1 MTNSTLLTNGIAVIH
16 SNQLESLAD
25 VVQYWLSEHPL
36 PPLENDVF
44 LVNNNGMGHWI
55 KQNIAHNQALGI
67 AAGID
72 VQLPSAFIW
81 RVYRQVL
88 GDQIPKQQLLAKA
101 TLTWRL
107 YRLLPDLIKQ
117 TGFEDLARFL
127 ADDQSSRKRHQL
139 AEQLADLFDQYQ
151 VYRSDWLAD
160 WANGDDVLADVHG
173 APQVLPEA
181 QRWQPMLWR
190 AILADLGDANSA
202 FASRASVHAEFM
214 AKVDHTQPKLPKRV
228 MVFGLSSLP
237 QQSLE
242 ALVKIAQFCQ
252 VVLFINNPCQHYWAD
267 IIEDKELLKAERRR
281 QNYKGDRTKDLNLD
295 DLHQHANPLLAAW
308 GKQGRDYIRLLDLFD
323 EQSAYRDWGWPDDKI
338 DLFEDY
344 GKANQRSLLQQ
355 LQQSILDL
363 EPLPEQAVILDQPDK
378 SLEFHNAHSRQRE
391 VEILHDQLLAR
402 FNAAEQAGQP
412 LHPRDVIVMVPD
424 VNSYAPHINAVFGQI
439 KADDKRYIPFSLAD
453 QNQRGQNP
461 LLNAVE
467 ALLKLPESRFA
478 VSECLALLEVPALR
492 KKFAIDEAAVPKL
505 HQWINESGI
514 RWGLNRQQRQATVA
528 MPSELT
534 ANTWEFGLQRMLLG
548 YAVGAGETFN
558 GIEPYAE
565 IGGLDAQW
573 LGSLAWLQ
581 EKLEDYLNQFSQPHS
596 VDNWYNL
603 LQQLLE
609 DFFIATNDK
618 ERKTLDLLNQSL
630 SKWQGY
636 CQQGA
641 LTADEQLPIQVV
653 REAWLSNVDEPNLQ
667 QRFLSGRVNFCT
679 LMPMRAIPFKL
690 VCILGMNDGDYPRS
704 HQPQSF
710 DLMSQRGHYRP
721 GDRSRRQDDQYLF
734 LEALLSAREQL
745 YISWVGR
752 SIRDNT
758 ERPASVLVSQLRDFL
773 AQGWRLA
780 NHDDK
785 WLAAITVEH
794 PLQPFSQ
801 DYIKANRDQRLFTY
815 SKEWFETETLSQNQT
830 TVFDAELPN
839 AVSIEALAAFLKA
852 PVKSFC
858 QQSLKFNFADD
869 SITSEDNEPF
879 SFDGL
884 QRFGLNHD
892 LLQQLK
898 ANPDQPL
905 ADFFQHQQQVL
916 AAKGQL
922 PLAGFGGLA
931 FNEISACVENAW
943 QQYQSLLATWSASAP
958 QRLNLN
964 LGGIQLSGELVDLY
978 QNQAGETALISLTAQ
993 SVVSMKI
1000 PKYHSLMLPW
1010 LQHLLGCAAGLN
1022 LQSFVVGQDAILKI
1036 SVIEPAEA
1044 QAALQTTLAAWLQG
1058 LQAPLPVAIKTAFT
1072 LLASDETKAQ
1082 LSYYGS
1088 DRQLGEVDYDL
1099 YLRRFYPDF
1108 ADLLANG
1115 FVDTAKQLYGMAFDC
1130 IEVQPEVVA

>member
-1 MTNSTLLTNGIAVIH
+1 MTDSNLANGIAVIH
-16 SNQLESLAD
+16 SNQLESLAE
-25 VVQYWLSEHPL
+25 VVQYWLSTHPL

-88 GDQIPKQQLLAKA
+88 GDQIPKEQLLAKA
-101 TLTWRL
+101 ALTWRL

-160 WANGDDVLADVHG
+160 WANGNDVLADVHG
-173 APQVLPEA
+173 AAQALPEA

-190 AILADLGDANSA
+190 AILVDLGDANSA

-281 QNYKGDRTKDLNLD
+281 QAYKDSMSADLSLD

-323 EQSAYRDWGWPDDKI
+323 EQSAYRNWGWPDDKI

-344 GKANQRSLLQQ
+344 GKPDQRSLLQQ
-355 LQQSILDL
+355 VQQSILDL
-363 EPLPEQAVILDQPDK
+363 EPLPKAPILLSKIDQ
-378 SLEFHNAHSRQRE
+378 SLQFHNAHSRQRE

-402 FNAAEQAGQP
+402 FNADRS

-514 RWGLNRQQRQATVA
+514 RWGLNRQQRQATVD

-581 EKLEDYLNQFSQPHS
+581 EKLEHSLNQLSQQHS
-596 VDNWYNL
+596 VDGWYSL

-609 DFFIATNDK
+609 DFFIATSDK
-618 ERKTLDLLNQSL
+618 ERKTLDLLNLSL
-630 SKWQGY
+630 SKWQSY
-636 CQQGA
+636 CQQGGLSA
-641 LTADEQLPIQVV
+641 GEQLPIQVV

-745 YISWVGR
+745 YISWIGR

-785 WLAAITVEH
+785 WLEAITVEH

-801 DYIKANRDQRLFTY
+801 DYIKIGRDQRLFTY
-815 SKEWFETETLSQNQT
+815 SKEWFETETLNQNQI
-830 TVFDAELPN
+830 APIHSELPS

-852 PVKSFC
+852 PVKTFC

-869 SITSEDNEPF
+869 SITSEDSEPF
-879 SFDGL
+879 SFDSL
-884 QRFGLNHD
+884 QRFDLNHD

-898 ANPDQPL
+898 ANPSEPL

-931 FNEISACVENAW
+931 FNEISASVEKAW
-943 QQYQSLLATWSASAP
+943 GHYQSLLTTWSASQP
-958 QRLNLN
+958 KLLHLH

-978 QNQAGETALISLTAQ
+978 QNQAGEMALISLTAQ
-993 SVVSMKI
+993 ALISAKS
-1000 PKYHSLMLPW
+1000 PKYQSLMLSW
-1010 LQHLLGCAAGLN
+1010 LQHLLACAAGLN

-1036 SVIEPAEA
+1036 PSIEQTQA
-1044 QAALQTTLAAWLQG
+1044 QTALETTLAAWLQG

-1082 LSYYGS
+1082 QTYYGS
-1088 DRQLGEVDYDL
+1088 DRQVGEVGYDP
-1099 YLRRFYPDF
+1099 YLRRFYPHF
-1108 ADLLANG
+1108 ADLLADG
-1115 FVDTAKQLYGMAFDC
+1115 FAEQARALYGMAFDQ
-1130 IEVQPEVVA
+1130 IEIQPELVA